1 MISLTDRFKYDVFLS
16 FRGEDTRYGFT
27 GNLKKALDDKGVRT
41 FIDDEELQKGNE
53 ITPTL
58 LKAIEDSMM
67 AIVVLSE
74 NYAFSSFCLQELSK
88 ILDTMKDKVGRS
100 VLPVFYKVD
109 PSDIRK
115 LKRSYGEA
123 MAQHQKRSNSNMDLL
138 QKWKNALNQVANL
151 SGFHYKGYIP
161 IFCEILPPSYI
172 SSLFEFYMLVK
183 EFKGKYSLR
192 SQI

>member
-1 MISLTDRFKYDVFLS
+1 MTSLTDRFKYDVFLS

-27 GNLKKALDDKGVRT
+27 SNLKKALDDKGVQT
-41 FIDDEELQKGNE
+41 FIDEEELQKGDE
-53 ITPTL
+53 ITPSL
-58 LKAIEDSMM
+58 HKAIEDSMM

-115 LKRSYGEA
+115 LKSSYGEG

-161 IFCEILPPSYI
+161 IFCEILPPFLHQLSI
-172 SSLFEFYMLVK
+172 
-183 EFKGKYSLR
+183 
-192 SQI
+192 